1 MSGRTS
7 TAGRGHLAQPVHSV
21 LTMKQTAGTPSETRR
36 TNHLATVAAVCA
48 ALAATVAFSVPEA
61 SADAPSGSTVRTE
74 TSIAIEALTMHDAS
88 DAASKVPP
96 DFVGDFG
103 CSPTIEHD
111 LLVNPTGSCSSP
123 IPLPEEFESSCAAH
137 DLGYDL
143 LRHGAIH
150 GNRLPASARRS
161 LDSMLAA
168 DMHAACAQR
177 TEVLSRAV
185 CDGMAE
191 VAASSVRL
199 NSWRQHDGT
208 PIPEPALPFL
218 LAGTVVTALSAAALG
233 ALSLYPS
240 RRARQAV
247 SS

>member
-1 MSGRTS
+1 
-7 TAGRGHLAQPVHSV
+7 
-21 LTMKQTAGTPSETRR
+21 MKQTAETPSETRR
-36 TNHLATVAAVCA
+36 ANHLVTVAAVCA
-48 ALAATVAFSVPEA
+48 ALAASVAFSVPTA
-61 SADAPSGSTVRTE
+61 SADAPSGSTIGTE
-74 TSIAIEALTMHDAS
+74 TTIAIEALTMHDAA

-96 DFVGDFG
+96 DFGY
-103 CSPTIEHD
+103 SPTIEHD
-111 LLVNPTGSCSSP
+111 LLVNPAGSCSSP
-123 IPLPEEFESSCAAH
+123 VPLPDEFESACAAH

-150 GNRLPASARRS
+150 GNKLPASARRS

-218 LAGTVVTALSAAALG
+218 LAGAVGTSLSAAALG
-233 ALSLYPS
+233 ALSLYSS

>member
-1 MSGRTS
+1 M
-7 TAGRGHLAQPVHSV
+7 
-21 LTMKQTAGTPSETRR
+21 
-36 TNHLATVAAVCA
+36 NHLATVAAVCA
-48 ALAATVAFSVPEA
+48 VLAASVAFSVPKA
-61 SADAPSGSTVRTE
+61 SADAPSGSTARTE
-74 TSIAIEALTMHDAS
+74 TAIAIEALTMHDAS
-88 DAASKVPP
+88 DAASKVPS
-96 DFVGDFG
+96 DFVVDFG
-103 CSPTIEHD
+103 YSPTIEHD
-111 LLVNPTGSCSSP
+111 LLVNPAGSCSSP
-123 IPLPEEFESSCAAH
+123 IPLPDEFESSCAAH

-191 VAASSVRL
+191 VASSSVRF

-208 PIPEPALPFL
+208 PIQEPALPFL
-218 LAGTVVTALSAAALG
+218 LAGAVVTALSAAALG

-240 RRARQAV
+240 RRARQAL